1 MSENSDHARRWAS
14 LITSDTDAVLGLFA
28 DDVLYDDRRNIDHV
42 FDTATSKTELRERLA
57 PFANADPGNGLGI
70 HRFDVLD
77 VIDATGVDGSR
88 AVAILWK
95 WTGEHLENFRGVPT
109 GGQDAVCPWADLAPV
124 RRRGKGQP
132 RVHVLERRAGV
143 PGTGPAGA
151 HARVLGSRLRLQ
163 LARPVLVRR
172 NRLVGEHRC
181 FPRSGVSVCVCR
193 P

>member
-1 MSENSDHARRWAS
+1 MSENFDHARRWAS

-70 HRFDVLD
+70 HRFEVLD

-95 WTGEHLENFRGVPT
+95 WTGEHLENFRGVPA
-109 GGQDAVCPWADLAPV
+109 GGRTLSTRGQTWHQFDAAGKVSRESTYWDATSILRDLGLPVSTQGVTAPRVGAPV
-124 RRRGKGQP
+124 
-132 RVHVLERRAGV
+132 GV
-143 PGTGPAGA
+143 
-151 HARVLGSRLRLQ
+151 
-163 LARPVLVRR
+163 
-172 NRLVGEHRC
+172 
-181 FPRSGVSVCVCR
+181 
-193 P
+193 

>member
-14 LITSDTDAVLGLFA
+14 LITSDTHAVLGLFA
-28 DDVLYDDRRNIDHV
+28 DDALYDDRRNIDHV
-42 FDTATSKTELRERLA
+42 FDTATSKAELRERLA

-70 HRFDVLD
+70 HRFEVLD
-77 VIDATGVDGSR
+77 VIDATGVDGNR

-109 GGQDAVCPWADLAPV
+109 GGQTLSAGTTCRCTRNWACRCS
-124 RRRGKGQP
+124 RRRTGKPTSTSARSP
-132 RVHVLERRAGV
+132 RPRE
-143 PGTGPAGA
+143 P
-151 HARVLGSRLRLQ
+151 
-163 LARPVLVRR
+163 

-181 FPRSGVSVCVCR
+181 FPRSGANACVCR